1 MKFIKNAYLTVRKIA
16 KRASADSAYSYAGHS
31 ALFIIISFFPLLMLI
46 LASVKYMPFSEE
58 QVLGIVSSIPLGN
71 ANNTLSVAI
80 KEVYARSGSIA
91 LSLSAITLLWSASS
105 IIYSV
110 TRGLNAIY
118 KHTETRGY
126 FLLRGL
132 SLIYTVVFI
141 LSLLVLLI
149 FTVFGGSILDIIYS
163 HIPQLSG
170 FHLALNFIRTIASFL
185 IILLFINLM
194 YTFIPNRRTNMLKEL
209 PGAVVSALG
218 WYVFSFGYSLYI
230 ENFSNVSYV
239 YGSLTAVVLLMIWLY
254 TLMYIFF
261 IGAEIN
267 QMIGEGTL
275 KLFKRKDKK

>member
-1 MKFIKNAYLTVRKIA
+1 M
-16 KRASADSAYSYAGHS
+16 
-31 ALFIIISFFPLLMLI
+31 LL
-46 LASVKYMPFSEE
+46 LASVKYMPFSEA
-58 QVLGIVSSIPLGN
+58 QVLELVSGMPLGS

-118 KHTETRGY
+118 KHTETRNY

-132 SLIYTVVFI
+132 SLLYTVIFI
-141 LSLLVLLI
+141 LSLLVLLV
-149 FTVFGGSILDIIYS
+149 FTVFGGSILEIIYR
-163 HIPQLSG
+163 HIPILSE
-170 FHLALNFIRTIASFL
+170 FNAVLDFLRTLVSFL

-194 YTFIPNRRTNMLKEL
+194 FTFIPNRRTNMLKEL
-209 PGAVVSALG
+209 PGAIVSALG
-218 WYVFSFGYSLYI
+218 WYVFSFVYSLYI

-267 QMIGEGTL
+267 QMAAEGSLT
-275 KLFKRKDKK
+275 FIKRKDKK